1 MLEVL
6 ILRVSIPMDTVI
18 ILGKFAFYKELIG
31 IENLVFG
38 PVCVHLETAEDR
50 A

>member
-1 MLEVL
+1 
-6 ILRVSIPMDTVI
+6 MDTVK
-18 ILGKFAFYKELIG
+18 ILGNLAFYKELIE
-31 IENLVFG
+31 IENVVFG